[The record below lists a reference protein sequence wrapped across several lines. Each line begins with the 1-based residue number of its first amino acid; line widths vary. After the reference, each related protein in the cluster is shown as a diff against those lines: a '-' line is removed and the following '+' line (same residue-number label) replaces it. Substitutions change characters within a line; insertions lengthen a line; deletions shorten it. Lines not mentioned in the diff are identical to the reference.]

1 MRYVPIQVVKEGTIL
16 MKTIYG
22 SHGEILLRAGNILTN
37 SYINKLKKLGL
48 NGVYIHDEI
57 SKGIE
62 IKSMISEEVKNQ
74 AVLDMKNSFVLAET
88 SRYDKKKSYEA
99 YKRMSDTVSSFVDE
113 ISNNENLII
122 NMIDLKV
129 FDDYTFYHSVNVG
142 LLSIVMAMS
151 LGFSEK
157 TIHNIGMAAIM
168 HDIGKVFTP
177 IEILNKNGPLNEKEQ
192 HIIQKHSRG
201 GYNYLRD
208 KYPIPFKCYEGVL
221 HHHERWDGTG
231 YPQKLKKHQISL
243 FGRIIAISD
252 VYDALISD
260 RPYRKGYSPFEALE
274 YILAGGETMFDI
286 NLVEEFSKKIQPYP
300 VGTIVKL
307 SNGFKAIVVENQE
320 GRGTR
325 PLIRVFKDGNKNI
338 KPFLLDLWDSDTRS
352 ITIVGE
358 AKEKLRSGK

>member
-1 MRYVPIQVVKEGTIL
+1 MRYVPIQVVKSGSIL

-22 SHGEILLRAGNILTN
+22 SHGEILLRAGNKLTSN
-37 SYINKLKKLGL
+37 YIDKLKKLGL

-74 AVLDMKNSFVLAET
+74 AVMDMKNSFVLADT
-88 SRYDKKKSYEA
+88 SRYDKKKSYNAFKKISE
-99 YKRMSDTVSSFVDE
+99 TVDSFIDE

-129 FDDYTFYHSVNVG
+129 FDDYTFYHSVNVA
-142 LLSIVMAMS
+142 LLSIVMGMS
-151 LGFSEK
+151 LGFNK
-157 TIHNIGMAAIM
+157 KNIHNLGMAAIM

-177 IEILNKNGPLNEKEQ
+177 LNILNKNGQLNKKEFR
-192 HIIQKHSRG
+192 IIQKHSRS

-221 HHHERWDGTG
+221 HHHERWDGSG
-231 YPQKLKKHQISL
+231 YPQNLKKHQISL
-243 FGRIIAISD
+243 YGRIIAISD

-274 YILAGGETMFDI
+274 YILGNGDTMFDI
-286 NLVEEFSKKIQPYP
+286 GIVEEFSRKIQPYP

-307 SNGFKAIVVENQE
+307 SNGLRAIVVKNME

-325 PLIRVFKDGNKNI
+325 PLIRVFKDGDKKI
-338 KPFLLDLWDSDTRS
+338 KPFMLDLWDSETRS
-352 ITIVGE
+352 ITIIGE
-358 AKEKLRSGK
+358 AEEKG